1 MSSVLKIKIGKNTY
15 SMLKTEAAMEKV
27 GKMWRK
33 NARISLR
40 KQDRINTGAL
50 YDSIPV
56 DVFEIDNGF
65 YVDIT
70 PQVNYWE
77 FVDKGVQGAKRNIFP
92 DQAKSPF
99 KFGSGKGPRGLR
111 GAIDKW
117 VLQKGIS
124 GTRDEKGRFVERK
137 SLVFLISRAI
147 YNRGLKPAL
156 FITRTGE
163 RIKKHIVKTIAP
175 AISSDYANAVRKEL
189 KTGKNLNVK

>member
-15 SMLKTEAAMEKV
+15 SMLKTEAALEKV
-27 GKMWRK
+27 GRMWRK
-33 NARISLR
+33 NARISLK

-56 DVFEIDNGF
+56 NVFEMGTSF

-70 PQVNYWE
+70 PKVDYWQ

-92 DQAKSPF
+92 DQGKSPF
-99 KFGSGKGPRGLR
+99 KFGSGKGPKGLR

-137 SLVFLISRAI
+137 SLVF
-147 YNRGLKPAL
+147 NRGLKPSL
-156 FITRTGE
+156 FITRTKQK
-163 RIKKHIVKTIAP
+163 IQKHVAQTIAP

-189 KTGKNLNVK
+189 KTDKNLDVR